1 MFAKIMVAVDLTHE
15 EQAVR
20 IVKHALAVGRDDSI
34 YQLVHVIPPLGA
46 GFVSSFL
53 PKDYDK
59 QLINKGQEELHAFSK
74 AHFPAQAK
82 VQHIVAHG
90 SIYEE
95 INRLAKEQDSDL
107 VIMSASKPG
116 AKGLGPNAARVSR
129 YSNKSVMVIR

>member
-1 MFAKIMVAVDLTHE
+1 MFAKIMVAIDLNHE

-20 IVKHALAVGRDDSI
+20 IINHALAVGNNDTV

-53 PKDYDK
+53 PKDYDT
-59 QLINKGQEELHAFSK
+59 QLIKKGQEELHAFSK
-74 AHFPAQAK
+74 KHFPQGVK
-82 VQHIVAHG
+82 VQHMVAHG

-95 INRLAKEQDSDL
+95 INRLATEQGSEL
-107 VIMSASKPG
+107 VILSASKPG

-129 YSNKSVMVIR
+129 YSDKSVMVIR